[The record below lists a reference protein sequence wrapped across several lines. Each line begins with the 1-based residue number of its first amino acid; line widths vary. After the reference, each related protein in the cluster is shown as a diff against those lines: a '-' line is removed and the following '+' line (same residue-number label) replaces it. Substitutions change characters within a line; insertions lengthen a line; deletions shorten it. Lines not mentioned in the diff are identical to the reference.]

1 MTHSHIKFYS
11 IFAVV
16 TIVIFGLVAF
26 FFFVPHAAT
35 QNISGKN
42 NYKIISVNFRNTVV
56 RADVSDTEAKQ
67 TLGLSYRKDLP
78 EGSGMWFDFLKDVNW
93 GFWMKDMNFSI
104 DMIWFDKDFSVIY
117 IKENATPESYPA
129 FFGPEKPYR
138 YVLEVPSGF
147 VKRYS
152 VFVGDSVILK

>member
-16 TIVIFGLVAF
+16 TIVIFVLVAF
-26 FFFVPHAAT
+26 FFFVPRGAT
-35 QNISGKN
+35 QSISGE
-42 NYKIISVNFRNTVV
+42 NYKIISVNFRNAVV
-56 RADVSDTEAKQ
+56 QADVSDTEAKQ
-67 TLGLSYRKDLP
+67 TLGLSYRKNLLD
-78 EGSGMWFDFLKDVNW
+78 GNGMWFNFGTDVDWN
-93 GFWMKDMNFSI
+93 FWMKDMNFSI
-104 DMIWFDKDFSVIY
+104 DMMWFDRDLNVVY

-129 FFGPEKPYR
+129 LFGPGKPYR

-152 VFVGDSVILK
+152 VLVGDSVILK